1 MQFCVNK
8 TSPDM
13 KTDNKIIQAV
23 AFALILVLA
32 LSLNSQ
38 AQQSSK
44 KEFDTR
50 INILFGLTQPL
61 FAKGFNIEGNLF
73 YKRLAFDYSHGV
85 SLDFSGNT
93 ISGELKEQHL
103 QVHVPFTTGFGLGF
117 RFTEWLSLRVEP
129 KWHRFEIYYDDE
141 NQNESNSI
149 VEYNTFSLGLGAYA
163 NWRPFKNIQ
172 NPLKGIMIAP
182 SIRYWPT
189 LSSTLPDDQFVY
201 DNRITGKT
209 ETHHRMEAGINNTPI
224 VFNISVGYSF
234 DLSGGN

>member
-1 MQFCVNK
+1 
-8 TSPDM
+8 M
-13 KTDNKIIQAV
+13 KTNSTFLQAII
-23 AFALILVLA
+23 FALLSMFTLVF
-32 LSLNSQ
+32 NGQ
-38 AQQSSK
+38 AQQSDK

-50 INILFGLTQPL
+50 INVLFGLTQPL
-61 FAKGFNIEGNLF
+61 FAKGFNIEGNFF

-93 ISGELKEQHL
+93 ISGELKQQHL
-103 QVHVPFTTGFGLGF
+103 QVHVPYTTGFGLGY

-129 KWHRFEIYYDDE
+129 KWHRFEIYYNDE
-141 NQNESNSI
+141 NQSETNKI
-149 VEYNTFSLGLGAYA
+149 VGYNTFSLGLGAYA

-189 LSSTLPDDQFVY
+189 LHSTLVDDKFVY
-201 DNRITGKT
+201 DNRITGNT
-209 ETHHRMEAGINNTPI
+209 EIHNRMEAGINNTPF

-234 DLSGGN
+234 DLSRK

>member
-1 MQFCVNK
+1 
-8 TSPDM
+8 M
-13 KTDNKIIQAV
+13 KTKTTFLRVTTIT
-23 AFALILVLA
+23 LILVFAFL
-32 LSLNSQ
+32 LNSQ

-44 KEFDTR
+44 EQFDTR
-50 INILFGLTQPL
+50 INVLFGLTQPL
-61 FAKGFNIEGNLF
+61 IAKGFNIEGNFF

-93 ISGELKEQHL
+93 VSGEVKEQHL
-103 QVHVPFTTGFGLGF
+103 QVHIPYTTGFGLGF
-117 RFTEWLSLRVEP
+117 RFTEWLNLRVEP
-129 KWHRFEIYYDDE
+129 KWHRFEIYYEDE
-141 NQNESNSI
+141 SQSESNGI
-149 VEYNTFSLGLGAYA
+149 VGYNTFSLGLGAYA

-189 LSSTLPDDQFVY
+189 VSSSLTDDKFVY

-209 ETHHRMEAGINNTPI
+209 ETHNRMEAGINNTPI

-234 DLSGGN
+234 DLSGK

>member
-1 MQFCVNK
+1 
-8 TSPDM
+8 M
-13 KTDNKIIQAV
+13 KTKRTFLKAII
-23 AFALILVLA
+23 FALISLFTLVI
-32 LSLNSQ
+32 NGQ
-38 AQQSSK
+38 AQQSDK

-50 INILFGLTQPL
+50 INVLFGLTQPL
-61 FAKGFNIEGNLF
+61 FAKGFNIEGNFF

-103 QVHVPFTTGFGLGF
+103 QVHVPYTTGFGLGY

-129 KWHRFEIYYDDE
+129 KWHRFEIYYNDE
-141 NQNESNSI
+141 NQSEANKI
-149 VEYNTFSLGLGAYA
+149 VGYNTFSLGLGAYA

-189 LSSTLPDDQFVY
+189 LHSTLADDKFVY
-201 DNRITGKT
+201 DNRITGNI
-209 ETHHRMEAGINNTPI
+209 ETHNRMEAGINNTPF

-234 DLSGGN
+234 DLGRK

>member
-1 MQFCVNK
+1 
-8 TSPDM
+8 M
-13 KTDNKIIQAV
+13 KTKTTFLRVTTIT
-23 AFALILVLA
+23 LILVFAFL
-32 LSLNSQ
+32 LNSQ

-44 KEFDTR
+44 EQFDTR
-50 INILFGLTQPL
+50 INVLFGLTQPL
-61 FAKGFNIEGNLF
+61 IAKGFNIEGNFF

-93 ISGELKEQHL
+93 VSGEVKEQHL
-103 QVHVPFTTGFGLGF
+103 QVHIPYTTGFGLGF
-117 RFTEWLSLRVEP
+117 RFTEWLNLRVEP
-129 KWHRFEIYYDDE
+129 KWHRFEIYYEDE
-141 NQNESNSI
+141 NQSESNGI
-149 VEYNTFSLGLGAYA
+149 VGYNTFSLGLGAYA

-189 LSSTLPDDQFVY
+189 VSSSLTDDKFVY

-209 ETHHRMEAGINNTPI
+209 ETHNRMEAGINNTPI

-234 DLSGGN
+234 DLSGK